1 MNDLHQESM
10 LNALQE
16 ENFLL
21 KTELRHL
28 VRVEQQLYAA
38 HGKIDLQ
45 LEEQQRLLES
55 ARAMASSATLEE
67 IARHAAGY
75 CVYGLGWARGFVLL
89 QDAGRTS
96 VAVLGTDGDLLP
108 QEQEQFR
115 REGIDARLLPAMVGH
130 QLYPHRS
137 PSREMQGLSRRLG
150 LGECMLRCLHEC
162 PEGSVFWLVGGNPPN
177 ASRHFR
183 SVADAWNSPSLSH
196 LEALTS
202 IHLRNRLAWDALQA
216 EQEGLEQK
224 VRERT
229 LLYENARAAAETA
242 NLAKSSFL
250 ASMSHEIRTPLNGI
264 LGMVGLLQETKVD
277 EEQSD
282 LLRMLRQSSDGLL
295 DVINSVLEVS
305 RIEAGGVE
313 LAAELFDPRA
323 EAVRVMEAL
332 VPVASAKGIVLVLQ
346 CNPAL
351 GSCCEGDPVRYRQI
365 LTNLLG
371 NAIKFTPQ
379 GGVDVRL
386 GLGMLEGR
394 EALRIDVQD
403 TGIGMSRDEAA
414 KVFEAWTQA
423 NRNTG
428 RKFGGSG
435 LGLSITRK
443 LVELQGGSIG
453 VDSVQG
459 AGSTFWCLLPLRRAV
474 RPTDPR
480 LATMRIL
487 VGGSLPGSQEVL
499 GVRCDQAT
507 TFSEFLARSVDGTRW
522 DVAFLEES
530 LVPADFVLPR
540 QALPMQVIML
550 SSKRELT
557 EARKARE
564 QGWSGHRFLPLA
576 SSDLE
581 AFLPA
586 VPLPGRLDGK
596 LRVLLAEDNG
606 VNGRIAVRLLE
617 KRGCEVHLVEDG
629 AKALAALESMDYDL
643 VLMDIQMPVMDGLE
657 ATRTLRLRAGRNAT
671 VPVVA
676 LTACAFLE
684 DRERCLE
691 SGMDDYVSK
700 PIRPEELDRVLARWV
715 KV

>member
-55 ARAMASSATLEE
+55 ARAMASSGTLEE

-89 QDAGRTS
+89 QDLRKGAVS
-96 VAVLGTDGDLLP
+96 VLGTDGDLLP
-108 QEQEQFR
+108 QEQEQFLR
-115 REGIDARLLPAMVGH
+115 RGIDVSLLPVVAGH

-137 PSREMQGLSRRLG
+137 PSREMQGLARHLG

-162 PEGSVFWLVGGNPPN
+162 PEGRVFWLVGGNPPN

-196 LEALTS
+196 LEALIS

-216 EQEGLEQK
+216 EQESLEQK

-242 NLAKSSFL
+242 NQAKSTFL

-264 LGMVGLLQETKVD
+264 LGMVGLLQETRVD

-332 VPVASAKGIVLVLQ
+332 VPVATAKGIALSLQ
-346 CNPAL
+346 CNP
-351 GSCCEGDPVRYRQI
+351 GMGCCREGDPVRYRQI

-386 GLGMLEGR
+386 GLGTLEGR

-403 TGIGMSRDEAA
+403 TGIGMSKDEAA
-414 KVFEAWTQA
+414 KIFEAWTQA

-428 RKFGGSG
+428 KKFGGSG

-453 VDSVQG
+453 VDSVPG
-459 AGSTFWCLLPLRRAV
+459 EGSTFWCLLPLVRAV

-480 LATMRIL
+480 LATMRVL
-487 VGGSLPGSQEVL
+487 VGGAIPSPFEVL
-499 GVRCDQAT
+499 GVNCRHAG
-507 TFSEFLARSVDGTRW
+507 TFADFLACAVDGTRW
-522 DVAFLEES
+522 DVAFLEET
-530 LVPADFVLPR
+530 LIPADFSLPR
-540 QALPMQVIML
+540 QALSMPVIML
-550 SSKRELT
+550 STRRELT
-557 EARKARE
+557 GVRKERE
-564 QGWSGHRFLPLA
+564 LGWGGHRFLPLA
-576 SSDLE
+576 SSDLDG
-581 AFLPA
+581 FLPA
-586 VPLPGRLDGK
+586 LPLPGRLDGK
-596 LRVLLAEDNG
+596 RRILLAEDNS

-617 KRGCEVHLVEDG
+617 KRACEVHLVEDG
-629 AKALAALESMDYDL
+629 AKALAALETMDFDL
-643 VLMDIQMPVMDGLE
+643 VLMDVQMPVMDGLE
-657 ATRTLRLRAGRNAT
+657 ATRALRSRNGRNAST
-671 VPVVA
+671 PVVA